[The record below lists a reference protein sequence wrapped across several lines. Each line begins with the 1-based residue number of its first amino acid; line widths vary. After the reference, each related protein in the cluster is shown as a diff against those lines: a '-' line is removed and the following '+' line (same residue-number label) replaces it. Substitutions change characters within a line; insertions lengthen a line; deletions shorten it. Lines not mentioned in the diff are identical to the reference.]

1 MKELIEFIARSLT
14 SNPDAVRVTKSDEGD
29 QIVIRLEVA
38 PEDKGKVIGRQGR
51 VAQAMRTLLRVAAVK
66 DGHPRRAGDCLNAA
80 AMDAGV
86 VRQRPRQAV
95 RIRRPPRKPRPEW

>member
-66 DGHPRRAGDCLNAA
+66 DGTRAVLEI
-80 AMDAGV
+80 V
-86 VRQRPRQAV
+86 
-95 RIRRPPRKPRPEW
+95 